1 MKSRQGKKLK
11 LQECCLIEFTT
22 VKKNFLKIQFE
33 KILKY
38 IKKDNSSAK
47 KNKNMF
53 QYYVESKKM
62 ISFENESIIKKQ
74 IIKKTGNHNQAEW
87 LTNE

>member
-1 MKSRQGKKLK
+1 
-11 LQECCLIEFTT
+11 
-22 VKKNFLKIQFE
+22 
-33 KILKY
+33 
-38 IKKDNSSAK
+38 
-47 KNKNMF
+47 
-53 QYYVESKKM
+53 M